1 MLIVNIDVHIDIKI
15 GEHYFQ
21 ELNSINFELVRE
33 DMFGGEEGRGEAG
46 GHQEEEDLYEDE
58 EVELSE
64 DEDEDTGKVKDKR
77 PSRVAR
83 LWRWIVSL
91 FNGIR
96 GHKTER

>member
-1 MLIVNIDVHIDIKI
+1 MYTLICIL
-15 GEHYFQ
+15 YFQ

-33 DMFGGEEGRGEAG
+33 DMFGGEEGRAEAG

-64 DEDEDTGKVKDKR
+64 DEEEVKDKDKR